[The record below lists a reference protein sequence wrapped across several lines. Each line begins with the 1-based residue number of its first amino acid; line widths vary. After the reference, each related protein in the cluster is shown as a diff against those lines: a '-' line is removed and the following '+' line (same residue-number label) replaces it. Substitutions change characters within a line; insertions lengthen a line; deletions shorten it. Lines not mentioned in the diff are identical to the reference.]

1 VPFMGTHK
9 KLLIRVPTRG
19 YPYGNIMYSNELKAL
34 KKAGRFRER
43 KLFEDDLDD
52 MASNDYLGLSN
63 NKKQFNKA
71 VKLVKKYETLTSKA
85 SMLVNG
91 YHPIH
96 KQFEETMAKQN
107 GFEEGLIVGSGY
119 LANMALIEALVRKG
133 DMLFMDEEY
142 HASGVMAAELLGD
155 RVVKFRHNDVED
167 LRQKLAQYP
176 AKRQIIVVEGVYSMG
191 GDLCSEGIFGL
202 ADEVKAIMIV
212 DEAHSAGV
220 LGEKLLGIFEHY
232 GIKINER
239 HIKMGTLGKAYG
251 SYGAYILSSSN
262 IVSFLVNRGKPI
274 IYSTAPSVFDTALA
288 LVNMKHIQKYVK
300 KYRKKINKRQALASL
315 MLEKE
320 CKSLIVPIAM
330 GDNSST
336 LEMQNELLEYGY
348 LVGAIRQPT
357 VKTPMMRL
365 ILNVGVSMKKM
376 IHTIAL
382 IRENSVQ

>member
-1 VPFMGTHK
+1 
-9 KLLIRVPTRG
+9 
-19 YPYGNIMYSNELKAL
+19 MYENELKAL

-43 KLFEDDLDD
+43 KLFGESLDDL
-52 MASNDYLGLSN
+52 ASNDYLGLSC

-71 VKLVKKYETLTSKA
+71 VKLVKKYDTLSSKA

-96 KQFEETMAKQN
+96 QMFEQTMAKQN
-107 GFEEGLIVGSGY
+107 GFEEGLVVGSGY

-155 RVVKFRHNDVED
+155 RVVKFKHNDVED
-167 LRQKLAQYP
+167 LAKKLAQYP
-176 AKRQIIVVEGVYSMG
+176 AKRQIIAVEGVYSMG
-191 GDLCSEGIFGL
+191 GDLCTQAIFTL
-202 ADEVKAIMIV
+202 ADEVKALMIV

-220 LGEKLLGIFEHY
+220 LGKNLLGIFEYY
-232 GIKINER
+232 GIDINER

-251 SYGAYILSSSN
+251 SYGAYILSTSA
-262 IVSFLVNRGKPI
+262 ILSFLVNRGKPI

-288 LVNMKHIQKYVK
+288 LVNIKYIQKHAL
-300 KYRKKINKRQALASL
+300 KYRKKIEKRQATASM
-315 MLEKE
+315 MLGIE
-320 CKSLIVPIAM
+320 CESLIVPM
-330 GDNSST
+330 MMPDNAST
-336 LEMQNELLEYGY
+336 LQMQDELLEYGY

>member
-1 VPFMGTHK
+1 
-9 KLLIRVPTRG
+9 
-19 YPYGNIMYSNELKAL
+19 MYSSELKAL

-43 KLFEDDLDD
+43 KLFDEDLVD

-63 NKKQFNKA
+63 NQKQFDKA
-71 VKLVKKYETLTSKA
+71 YKLVKKYHTLTSKA

-96 KQFEETMAKQN
+96 RKFEETMAKQN

-142 HASGVMAAELLGD
+142 HASGVMAAELVGD
-155 RVVKFRHNDVED
+155 RVVKFKHNDVED
-167 LRQKLAQYP
+167 LHQKLEAYP
-176 AKRQIIVVEGVYSMG
+176 AKRQIIAVEGVYSMG
-191 GDLCSEGIFGL
+191 GDLCAKEIFDL
-202 ADEVKAIMIV
+202 ADEKKALMIV
-212 DEAHSAGV
+212 DEAHSSGV
-220 LGEKLLGIFEHY
+220 LGKNLLGIFEHY
-232 GIKINER
+232 HITINER

-251 SYGAYILSSSN
+251 SYGAYILASSH

-288 LVNMKHIQKYVK
+288 LVNIKHIQKNAK
-300 KYRKKINKRQALASL
+300 KFRKKIEKRQAMASQ

-320 CKSLIVPIAM
+320 CASLIVPIEM
-330 GDNSST
+330 PDNLST
-336 LEMQNELLEYGY
+336 QSMQQELLEYGY

-357 VKTPMMRL
+357 VRKPIMRL
-365 ILNVGVSMKKM
+365 ILNVGVGMNKI
-376 IHTIAL
+376 IHSIAL